1 MRGGAGAPTSPPD
14 VARPTAAPPPPAL
27 APAPEPSGPSD
38 PDLLAA
44 HVAGDPNAF
53 TTLVHRHQ
61 HRLWA
66 VALRMM
72 RNPHDAADALQDA
85 YLAAFRR
92 ADGFRGDAQVSTWL
106 HRIVV
111 NACLDR
117 LRKQQR
123 QQAEQPLPAD
133 PDRTAELV
141 AESAPDPVEQQ
152 ELRDDL
158 AAALAAAQRR
168 PAGGAGAGRRRGLS
182 GGGGRGDPRGARRD
196 GEESL
201 RARTGSAG
209 PAAARPTGGRLMA
222 QPLELSYNW
231 RAPLVFATV
240 ALVACIGI
248 LVRGQAVGWLSAAV
262 VLVLCWAVV
271 LRCGLA
277 ADPVVPAGRGTGADD
292 SAVAGLR
299 AGRGVAGAGGEG
311 AGRARPDRR
320 TGWRSIGPASRTG

>member
-14 VARPTAAPPPPAL
+14 VARPTAAPPPLAL
-27 APAPEPSGPSD
+27 APVAEPAAPSD
-38 PDLLAA
+38 PELLAA

-53 TTLVHRHQ
+53 ATLVHRHQ

-92 ADGFRGDAQVSTWL
+92 ADGFRGEAQVSTWL

-158 AAALAAAQRR
+158 AAALAQLNDDQRVALVLVDVEGYPVDEAAAILGV
-168 PAGGAGAGRRRGLS
+168 PAGTVKSRCARG
-182 GGGGRGDPRGARRD
+182 
-196 GEESL
+196 
-201 RARTGSAG
+201 RARLAR
-209 PAAARPTGGRLMA
+209 AAAGPTGGRLMA

-240 ALVACIGI
+240 ALVACLGI

-271 LRCGLA
+271 LRRGLV
-277 ADPVVPAGRGTGADD
+277 ADPVVPAGRGPGADD
-292 SAVAGLR
+292 STLAGLR

-311 AGRARPDRR
+311 AADPGRTVVPAGDRAGR
-320 TGWRSIGPASRTG
+320 RAATG